1 MRWGRRER
9 AAAVD
14 LSVAVGS
21 VRLPNP
27 VMTASG
33 TAGHGA
39 ELGAYVDLAS
49 LGAVVVKSLS
59 ADPWPGNP
67 PLRVHQTPAGMIN
80 SVGLQ
85 GPGVAAWLDDDLP
98 GLVRSGARVVVS
110 IWGRTVDEYR
120 AAAEALADAPPEVV
134 AVEVNLSCPN
144 LSGHGIF
151 AQSAA
156 DSAAVIQAT
165 AACGRPRWAKL
176 TALVTDLPPVAG
188 AVLDAGAEALTL
200 VNTVPGM
207 VIDLDARRPILGGR
221 PGGVSGPAIHPI
233 AVKAVYDCRAAL
245 PDAPIVGVGGIAT
258 GADAIEMVM
267 AGADAVQVGT
277 ATFADPRATARVLDE
292 VGAWCDRHDVTRLS
306 DLKGAAHDR

>member
-1 MRWGRRER
+1 MRWGRRR
-9 AAAVD
+9 SGSTD
-14 LSVAVGS
+14 LSVQVGS
-21 VRLPNP
+21 IRLPNP

-39 ELGAYVDLAS
+39 ELGAYLDLSS

-59 ADPWPGNP
+59 IEPWPGNP

-85 GPGVAAWLDDDLP
+85 GPGVAAWLADDLP
-98 GLVRSGARVVVS
+98 PLVDAGARVVVS

-120 AAAEALADAPPEVV
+120 AAAEAIAAAPEQVL

-151 AQSAA
+151 AQSATE
-156 DSAAVIQAT
+156 SAEVIAAT
-165 AACGRPRWAKL
+165 EPCDRPRWAKL
-176 TALVTDLPPVAG
+176 TPMVTDLPAIAR
-188 AVLDAGAEALTL
+188 AVLDAGAEAIT
-200 VNTVPGM
+200 VANTVPGM
-207 VIDLDARRPILGGR
+207 VIDVEARRPILGGR

-233 AVKAVYDCRAAL
+233 AVKSVYDCRAAL
-245 PDAPIVGVGGIAT
+245 PDAAIIGVGGIAT
-258 GADAIEMVM
+258 GVDAVEMIM

-277 ATFADPRATARVLDE
+277 ATFADPRAPATVLAE
-292 VGAWCDRHDVTRLS
+292 LESWCGSHHITRLS
-306 DLKGAAHDR
+306 DLKGTAHDR